1 MHGFARREIEVNSQT
16 TIDGSVRPRPANV
29 YWNKSKR
36 SDHPMVDRQH
46 AEEFLKRLPRD
57 DAARTLE
64 EISFWL
70 KALRDAYGVVPE
82 RAFEVVDLLDVT
94 AKTPQRQLT
103 SDFVALGSRYQRY
116 QAQRTWHVSFQF
128 SRELGA
134 TYQHLLDH
142 YRRGVGIGGSEA
154 LKPHLT
160 TIVARAIHALRL
172 ELKWSLLRQ
181 GPVDSVLWKLAST
194 LYGFAEEAGLAT
206 EHLKLYPGT
215 AEFTSAQLEYLQVLM
230 LGVSATDTL
239 APEMVHLVD
248 SLVERHA
255 EFFAITRRP
264 RRGVHYFVD
273 LGGAGT
279 PARLVDRV
287 PPNAA
292 IRYFGPDKASGMLDR
307 LIDAISER
315 GMVPI
320 ELNPGGTHKAAAIL
334 EVLDHLMRYWDPTPP
349 TRASERTSQLTRI
362 SVVHDFESVLN
373 MVSGESQE
381 LDFDSNVETWS
392 VENESQGGYGAVITQ
407 TNSEWLEIG
416 TMLGIKEEEGAS
428 WGIGLVRRLIRRS
441 ADKIYVGIEAL
452 SRGVVKVTLGKK
464 SSGPPMDALLLL
476 SSREGSAQIPEL
488 TLMLTPGTFSL
499 DDPVVM
505 RAFGRRYQL
514 LPKQLRE
521 HGTGYEVAR
530 FQVRAEEIE

>member
-1 MHGFARREIEVNSQT
+1 M
-16 TIDGSVRPRPANV
+16 

-57 DAARTLE
+57 DPARMLE

-94 AKTPQRQLT
+94 AKAPQRQLT
-103 SDFVALGSRYQRY
+103 SDFVTLGSRYQRY
-116 QAQRTWHVSFQF
+116 QAQRTWQVSFQF

-134 TYQHLLDH
+134 TYQHLLDQ

-154 LKPHLT
+154 LKPHLP
-160 TIVARAIHALRL
+160 TIVARAIRALRL

-181 GPVDSVLWKLAST
+181 GPVDSVLWKLAGT

-206 EHLKLYPGT
+206 ENLKLYPGAT
-215 AEFTSAQLEYLQVLM
+215 DFTSAQLEYLQALM
-230 LGVSATDTL
+230 LSVSATDTL
-239 APEMVHLVD
+239 RPEMVHLVD

-264 RRGVHYFVD
+264 RRGVHYFID
-273 LGGAGT
+273 LAGAGT

-287 PPNAA
+287 PPNTA
-292 IRYFGPDKASGMLDR
+292 IRYFGPDKASGMVDR
-307 LIDAISER
+307 LIDAINER
-315 GMVPI
+315 GMVPA

-334 EVLDHLMRYWDPTPP
+334 DVLDHLMRYWDPTPP
-349 TRASERTSQLTRI
+349 TRASERTSALTRI
-362 SVVHDFESVLN
+362 SVVHDFDSVLN

-392 VENESQGGYGAVITQ
+392 VENESQGGYGAVITE

-441 ADKIYVGIEAL
+441 ADKVYVGIESL
-452 SRGVVKVTLGKK
+452 SRGVVKVNLKK
-464 SSGPPMDALLLL
+464 SPETSGPPLDALLLL
-476 SSREGSAQIPEL
+476 SSREGSAQVREL
-488 TLMLTPGTFSL
+488 TLMLTPGTFSSGE
-499 DDPVVM
+499 PVVM

-514 LPKQLRE
+514 LPKELRE

-530 FQVRAEEIE
+530 FQVRVQEAE